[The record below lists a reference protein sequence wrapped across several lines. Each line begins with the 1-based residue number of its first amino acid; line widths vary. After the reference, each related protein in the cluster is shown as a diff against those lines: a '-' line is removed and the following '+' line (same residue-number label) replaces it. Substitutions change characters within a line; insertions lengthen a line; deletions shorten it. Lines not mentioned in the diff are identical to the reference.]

1 MSSLLI
7 IGIAIVVFIIAYIGY
22 GGWLCKK
29 WGVDT
34 RVTPAHS
41 KEDGV
46 DYVPASKG
54 VVLGHH
60 FASIAGAGPI
70 TGPIAAAA
78 FGWVPVLLWI
88 MIGSIFFGG
97 VHDFGSLMA
106 SIRHDGNSIGD
117 VIERNIGRRGKLLFG
132 IFAWLTLILVVAAFL
147 NIVASTF
154 ASTPEAASASVLFI
168 FVAILFGFLVHRR
181 GMHLVISTIIGVA
194 LLAAC
199 IYLGML
205 YPVSLSKNAWMWI
218 LLGYIFIASVTPVWI
233 LLQPRDYLNS
243 FLLYAMIIGAVV
255 GLILA
260 NPTMNS
266 DFVPAFAGFKVNN
279 SYLFPI
285 LFVTVACGAISGFHS
300 LVGSGT
306 SSKML
311 DRESDAKMV
320 GYGGMLIE
328 GVLAV
333 VALVAIGA
341 VGMQEGGAIPT
352 FSQGVGTF
360 MNAFGLPMDIGV
372 PFVSLAISA
381 FALTSLDTATRLA
394 RFIFQEFFTPAAT
407 SDVAGMACASSAATD
422 GPATQ
427 SEKPQK
433 STSSENTPMFANK
446 YLATAISV
454 LCGGLLGFMDWRIIW
469 PVFGSANQLLSALA
483 LLAVGSWLIRSG
495 KSSIMVK
502 IPMVF
507 MFLVTLTA
515 LVFLAINNVASGNY
529 ILVVIAIILFV
540 LAIVLIKES
549 YKVLFSKELASEA
562 K

>member
-1 MSSLLI
+1 MSSLVI
-7 IGIAIVVFIIAYIGY
+7 VGIAIVVFVIAYISY

-29 WGVDT
+29 WGIDT
-34 RVTPAHS
+34 RETPAHS

-97 VHDFGSLMA
+97 VHDFGSLVA

-117 VIERNIGRRGKLLFG
+117 VLEKNIGRRGKLLFG
-132 IFAWLTLILVVAAFL
+132 AFAWLTLILVVAAFL

-154 ASTPEAASASVLFI
+154 ASTPAAASASVLFMI
-168 FVAILFGFLVHRR
+168 VAVLFGFLVHRR
-181 GMHLVISTIIGVA
+181 GMPLAVSTIIGVA
-194 LLAAC
+194 LLAGC
-199 IYLGML
+199 IWLGML
-205 YPVSLSKNAWMWI
+205 FPITLSKTAWMWI
-218 LLGYIFIASVTPVWI
+218 ILGYIFVASVTPVWI

-260 NPTMNS
+260 NPVMNP

-279 SYLFPI
+279 SYLFPM

-311 DRESDAKMV
+311 DRESDAKLV

-352 FSQGVGTF
+352 FSVGVGTF

-394 RFIFQEFFTPAAT
+394 RFMFQEFFAPAKPVEA
-407 SDVAGMACASSAATD
+407 SAAT
-422 GPATQ
+422 
-427 SEKPQK
+427 KPPLK
-433 STSSENTPMFANK
+433 SIKAGAGANK
-446 YLATAISV
+446 SEGTGHLLSNKYVATVISV
-454 LCGGLLGFMDWRIIW
+454 AFGGLLGFTDWQVIW
-469 PVFGSANQLLSALA
+469 PIFGSANQMLSALA
-483 LLAVGSWLIRSG
+483 LLAVGAWLIRTG
-495 KSSIMVK
+495 KDSNMVR
-502 IPMVF
+502 IPMIF

-515 LVFLAINNVASGNY
+515 LVFVVIDNVQASNY
-529 ILVVIAIILFV
+529 LLVVVAVVLFILA
-540 LAIVLIKES
+540 LVLIKES
-549 YKVLFSKELASEA
+549 YKVLFA
-562 K
+562 KQTPKVQE